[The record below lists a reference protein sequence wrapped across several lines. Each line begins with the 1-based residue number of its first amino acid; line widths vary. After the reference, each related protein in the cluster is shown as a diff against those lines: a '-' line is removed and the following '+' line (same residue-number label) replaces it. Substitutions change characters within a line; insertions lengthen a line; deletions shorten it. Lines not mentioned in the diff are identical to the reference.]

1 MTTTTRTATGLMR
14 RAPTRFIDAC
24 FAGLWSSSPVR
35 AFARLA
41 GCGIVVVACAC
52 GGGAPPSERLIT
64 AEAAI
69 RGGVEINANT
79 TPPRAALHLQLAQEQ
94 VEKAKHYIAD
104 GMNQRADLALRQA
117 QADAELAIALARAE
131 EMKQKADAARAK
143 VDRLKGGRPL

>member
-1 MTTTTRTATGLMR
+1 MTRTTRAAHL
-14 RAPTRFIDAC
+14 APSGSSVRWIAA
-24 FAGLWSSSPVR
+24 AGVC
-35 AFARLA
+35 AA
-41 GCGIVVVACAC
+41 VAAAC
-52 GGGAPPSERLIT
+52 GGGNPPSERLVT

-69 RGGVEINANT
+69 RGGVELNANT

-94 VEKAKHYIAD
+94 VEKAKRYISD

-143 VDRLKGGRPL
+143 VDRLKSGKLL